1 MKRVAF
7 EPRPHWRDQCNE
19 LGFTFHSIDGL
30 YWEERYAYEFTSAQ
44 IDCLDDATK
53 ECHQLCL
60 EAVGH
65 VLKQDWLDLF
75 KLPADIKK
83 LVETSWREKDF
94 SLYSRFDFSWNGV
107 GDPKLL
113 EYNADTPTGLLEASV
128 VQWHWLQDTMPHAD
142 QFNSIHEKLIT
153 RWASWRQQVHGK
165 PMLHFACMAES
176 EEDWGNLSY
185 IEDTA
190 KQAGWQTQAL
200 GMADLG
206 WDSAGQ
212 EFVGLHD
219 ESIQHLFKLYPWEWL
234 LRDAFGRHLTAL
246 TPPRK
251 IKCIEPA
258 WKVLMSSKALLPVL
272 WELFPK
278 HPNLLEAYF
287 DSPAKRVRFDQ
298 NFVRKPLYSREG
310 ANITL
315 YEQGKVATVTQGQY
329 GESGYVIQA
338 LAPLPK
344 FGIHHT
350 CIGSWLVGDDPA
362 GIGIR
367 EDYTAITKDSALFVP
382 HYFL

>member
-1 MKRVAF
+1 M
-7 EPRPHWRDQCNE
+7 PRPHWREQCNE

-30 YWEERYAYEFTSAQ
+30 YWEERYAYEFTEAQ
-44 IDCLDDATK
+44 IDYLDDATR

-60 EAVGH
+60 EAVAH

-75 KLPADIKK
+75 KLPEDFKS
-83 LVETSWREKDF
+83 LVESSWFDEDF
-94 SLYSRFDFSWNGV
+94 SLYSRFDFSWNGT

-128 VQWHWLQDTMPHAD
+128 VQWHWLQDVMPRAD
-142 QFNSIHEKLIT
+142 QFNSIHEKLIG
-153 RWASWRQQVHGK
+153 RWQAWREKTKGAM
-165 PMLHFACMAES
+165 PLHFACMTES

-185 IEDTA
+185 LEDTA
-190 KQAGWQTQAL
+190 QQAGWQTEAL
-200 GMADLG
+200 GVADLG
-206 WDSAGQ
+206 WDS
-212 EFVGLHD
+212 ENHELVGLKD
-219 ESIQHLFKLYPWEWL
+219 ESIRHLFKLYPWEWL
-234 LRDAFGRHLTAL
+234 ICDPFGKHLAANAV
-246 TPPRK
+246 RK
-251 IKCIEPA
+251 TKLIEPA

-278 HPNLLEAYF
+278 HPNLLETYF
-287 DSPAKRVRFDQ
+287 DSPTKRARFEQ

-315 YEQGKVATVTQGQY
+315 YTQGQVPLETQGQY

-344 FGIHHT
+344 FGDHYT
-350 CIGSWLVGDDPA
+350 CIGSWLVGNEPA

-367 EDYTAITKDSALFVP
+367 EDFTPITKDSALFVP